1 MTIYEIQSDEFQRNP
16 VVTNR
21 VFHWEHLP
29 QKTQNQIITTINNV
43 IDNEISENLSPGSD
57 IIEAEVVVQVT
68 IHTQVAEY

>member
-1 MTIYEIQSDEFQRNP
+1 MTIYDIQSDELQRNP

-29 QKTQNQIITTINNV
+29 QATRDHIQSLINGA
-43 IDNEISENLSPGSD
+43 IDNEISENLTPGSD